1 MPKKELTNA
10 TWMFFCRVRER
21 QRKVRATVA
30 PQTNLQEQRA
40 DSGAKREGAML
51 KIGRYPEV
59 GGTTK
64 KATWLLTTVLPKR
77 FGAPGALGTSLL
89 YQEEQ
94 FGWFRFALRCNC
106 FKTRPRPVFE
116 IIRKLLLLSSIGFS
130 GCFDQSHH
138 HSSMSNTA

>member
-1 MPKKELTNA
+1 MKGHSEYTLGYLWVAYCTNNHFLKPFWCILERINASSHFCVLHSRTYSATKTRGSRCPKKELTNA

-77 FGAPGALGTSLL
+77 FGAPGALGTSL
-89 YQEEQ
+89 
-94 FGWFRFALRCNC
+94 
-106 FKTRPRPVFE
+106 V
-116 IIRKLLLLSSIGFS
+116 
-130 GCFDQSHH
+130 
-138 HSSMSNTA
+138 